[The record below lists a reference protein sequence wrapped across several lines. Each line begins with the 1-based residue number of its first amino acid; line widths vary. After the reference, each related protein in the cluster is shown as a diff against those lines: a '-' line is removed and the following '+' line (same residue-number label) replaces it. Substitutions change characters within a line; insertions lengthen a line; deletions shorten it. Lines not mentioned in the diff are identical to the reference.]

1 MMRSKHKIPKMLDE
15 VSKMKEKV
23 YNEIKGMGSSEI
35 FEYVESET
43 NKVLEKV
50 K

>member
-1 MMRSKHKIPKMLDE
+1 MRTKHKIPKMLNE
-15 VSKMKEKV
+15 VWKMKEKV
-23 YNEIKGMGSSEI
+23 YNEIKGMDSSQI
-35 FEYVESET
+35 FKYVENET